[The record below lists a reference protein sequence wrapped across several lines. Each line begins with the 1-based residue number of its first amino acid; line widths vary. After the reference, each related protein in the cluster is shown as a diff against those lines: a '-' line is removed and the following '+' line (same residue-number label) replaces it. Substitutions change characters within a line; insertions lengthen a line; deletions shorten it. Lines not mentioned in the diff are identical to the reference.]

1 LTLDAVL
8 RCADEHFD
16 QVVVQTIIEL
26 ALEAPFELRM
36 VQIARV
42 QIEVI
47 GVYRDTWILELD
59 DQLNAIALGASI
71 EIEQWMLVEAELS
84 ENTFQSWIVTFSHR
98 CIVKAI
104 ERNFGLD

>member
-1 LTLDAVL
+1 
-8 RCADEHFD
+8 
-16 QVVVQTIIEL
+16 VQAIVEL
-26 ALEAPFELRM
+26 ALEAPFKLRA

-47 GVYRDTWILELD
+47 GVYWDTWILELD
-59 DQLNAIALGASI
+59 NQFNAIALGASI

-84 ENTFQSWIVTFSHR
+84 ENAFQAWVVTFGHK

-104 ERNFGLD
+104 EKNFGLD

>member
-47 GVYRDTWILELD
+47 GVYWDTWILELD
-59 DQLNAIALGASI
+59 DQFNAIALGASI

-84 ENTFQSWIVTFSHR
+84 ENTFEAWIVTFSHR